1 MCYNDG
7 GRISKDEEIQDLLD
21 EEFLKIEIEEAR
33 FKDMFFVVGIMCLGF
48 IGFILMIGLSIFLIS
63 RPLVILG
70 FLIIG
75 IWSLILSV
83 GLPKLSKNFRSGL
96 KKKSKI
102 IDWFIKKL
110 KRKAKSIKKDVRRC

>member
-1 MCYNDG
+1 
-7 GRISKDEEIQDLLD
+7 
-21 EEFLKIEIEEAR
+21 
-33 FKDMFFVVGIMCLGF
+33 MFFVVGIMCLGF

-102 IDWFIKKL
+102 IHWFIKKL